1 MSAKIIDGKAISA
14 DIKNEALKE
23 AESLIEKGVEPCLA
37 VVLVG
42 NNSAS
47 RVYVNNKK
55 KACEYCK
62 IKSLSYELPEE
73 TTEEQLL
80 ELIAELNE
88 NKNVNGILVQL
99 PLPKHIDETKVILAI
114 SENKDVDCFHPY
126 NVGAVF
132 TGGKGFKPCTPAGVI
147 ELIKR
152 TGCDIA
158 GKNCVVIGR
167 SNIVGKPA
175 AMLLMAENGTVTICH
190 SKTKNMAEICKNA
203 DIIVVVA
210 FGQIL
215 PESILNMPKYGC
227 VNVHGSLLPKYR
239 GAAPIQWSVINGDKE
254 TGVTTMYM
262 EKGLD
267 TGDMLLKASFEIT
280 EDDTYGSVHDKMC
293 VLGADVL
300 KETLVKIENG
310 TIERE
315 KQNDALSN
323 YAPMISKDT
332 GHIDWNKT
340 SDEIINLIR
349 GLDPVPA
356 AWTVYNGEVLK
367 IWKAVK
373 YYSDNESGKC
383 GEISYITKKGFAV
396 KTGDGFVLVTEIQ
409 ARGGK
414 RMATDAYMRGHAIEK
429 GIVLE

>member
-1 MSAKIIDGKAISA
+1 MKIIFMGTPDFAVPCLDMLVKEGHEVCLVVTQPDKPKGRGKKMLFPPVKEKAIEYG
-14 DIKNEALKE
+14 IEVFQPVKVKEEEAV
-23 AESLIEKGVEPCLA
+23 EKL
-37 VVLVG
+37 
-42 NNSAS
+42 
-47 RVYVNNKK
+47 R
-55 KACEYCK
+55 
-62 IKSLSYELPEE
+62 SY
-73 TTEEQLL
+73 
-80 ELIAELNE
+80 
-88 NKNVNGILVQL
+88 
-99 PLPKHIDETKVILAI
+99 
-114 SENKDVDCFHPY
+114 
-126 NVGAVF
+126 
-132 TGGKGFKPCTPAGVI
+132 
-147 ELIKR
+147 
-152 TGCDIA
+152 
-158 GKNCVVIGR
+158 
-167 SNIVGKPA
+167 
-175 AMLLMAENGTVTICH
+175 
-190 SKTKNMAEICKNA
+190 NA

-239 GAAPIQWSVINGDKE
+239 GAAPIQWSVINGDTK

-267 TGDMLLKASFEIT
+267 TGDMLLKAEFDIT
-280 EDDTYGSVHDKMC
+280 SEDTYGTVHDKMC
-293 VLGADVL
+293 VMGADVL

-310 TIERE
+310 TIVRE
-315 KQNDALSN
+315 KQDDALSN
-323 YAPMISKDT
+323 YAPMISKET

-340 SDEIINLIR
+340 SFEIINLIR

-373 YYSDNESGKC
+373 FECDNSTAKC
-383 GEISYITKKGFAV
+383 GEIADITKKGFVV

-414 RMATDAYMRGHAIEK
+414 RMATDAYMRGHAVEK